1 MRRGTQ
7 LRKGWCP
14 GAWRPMP
21 AKDGLL
27 VRLRI
32 SGGIVGASTLHV
44 LAQAGREH
52 GNGIFELSNRGNMQI
67 RGVRESTLFALI
79 ETLQSLGLI
88 DEDAS
93 AEAVRNVLVSP
104 LAGLDGRMDTLRA
117 AKRLETMLSANKQLH
132 ALPAKF
138 GFLIDDGSSPS
149 LGSIAADIR
158 FDWTAAMQSFAVGI
172 GGPANEAIVLGF
184 CGADT
189 LPEIADRLAK
199 GFLLLGSKMAEPP
212 RRMTS
217 LISSCGA
224 HALAEAAGLRLCDPP
239 IRCSVG
245 EPCPIGQIGININGQ
260 HCFGVGVAFGTLDA
274 NMLDA
279 AATAASKFGNDE
291 IRLTPWRA
299 LIVPHI
305 AADHA
310 GAIAAYF
317 ASYRFIVDAKDPR
330 LAIAACGGASTCEHG
345 ATDTRAD
352 ALAIMSF
359 AGRLSQSGVAI
370 HVSGCTKGC
379 ARQASTPVT
388 LIAREGLYDLIPNE
402 TARENGIGA
411 ANRLSLAAVRDLL
424 ENVITDK
431 GRDCAGTIT
440 NE

>member
-52 GNGIFELSNRGNMQI
+52 GNGIFELSNRGNLQI
-67 RGVRESTLFALI
+67 RGVRESNLPALI

-88 DEDAS
+88 DESAS

-117 AKRLETMLSANKQLH
+117 AKRLETMLSGNKHLH

-172 GGPANEAIVLGF
+172 GGRANEAIVLGF

-189 LPEIADRLAK
+189 IPEVAERLAK
-199 GFLLLGSKMAEPP
+199 AFLLLGSTMAEPP

-224 HALAEAAGLRLCDPP
+224 HALAEAAGLCLSDPP
-239 IRCSVG
+239 ERHSVG
-245 EPCPIGQIGININGQ
+245 EPCPIGQISINGK

-299 LIVPHI
+299 LIVPYV

-345 ATDTRAD
+345 TTDARAD
-352 ALAIMSF
+352 ALALMSF

-388 LIAREGLYDLIPNE
+388 LVAREGLYDLVPNE
-402 TARENGIGA
+402 TARENGIDA

-431 GRDCAGTIT
+431 GRDLRG
-440 NE
+440 NNNQ